1 MAAQVKVFDLDFE
14 NKLLGMR
21 WSSKS
26 EFLTFAWYHNPM
38 TNIIKITK
46 REILRQSSPIYNRL
60 GILGS
65 NALREDLLIQ
75 TLRENKYDL
84 NEKWSAVRLYI

>member
-1 MAAQVKVFDLDFE
+1 
-14 NKLLGMR
+14 
-21 WSSKS
+21 
-26 EFLTFAWYHNPM
+26 M

-46 REILRQSSPIYNRL
+46 REILRQSSPIYYRL

-84 NEKWSAVRLYI
+84 NEKWSAVRLDISYTLLPTHRFHLINSQERTTETTFRRIS